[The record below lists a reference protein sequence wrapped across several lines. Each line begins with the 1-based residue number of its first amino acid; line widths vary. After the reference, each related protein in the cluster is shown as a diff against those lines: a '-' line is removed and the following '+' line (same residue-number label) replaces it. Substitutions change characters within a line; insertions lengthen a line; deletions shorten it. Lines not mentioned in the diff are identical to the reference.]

1 MFDFYQPFEE
11 AKEIMSAK
19 NEEVTNG
26 SSGLMIAK
34 AKVFDKCGLEMT
46 ELKEE
51 KESKEYSAHT
61 FCLNGLS
68 VLYREAKTTPTKAGQ
83 FVTLW
88 KRNNNKIIE
97 PFESTDK
104 IDLVIINT
112 YKEDNAGQFI
122 FTKQALLNNKVF
134 THESKEGK
142 RAIRVYPPWEKEL
155 NKQAQKTQQWQL
167 ECFLETADDKPLEM
181 ARALTLIL
189 NE

>member
-11 AKEIMSAK
+11 AQKMISSK
-19 NEEVTNG
+19 KEEVTNG
-26 SSGLMIAK
+26 NSGLMIVK

-46 ELKEE
+46 ELKE
-51 KESKEYSAHT
+51 KESKEYSAYT
-61 FCLNGLS
+61 FSLNGLS

-88 KRNNNKIIE
+88 KRNKNKIIE

-112 YKEDNAGQFI
+112 HKEDNAGQFI

-167 ECFLETADDKPLEM
+167 EYFLETSDNKPLEI
-181 ARALTLIL
+181 ARALKLIL
-189 NE
+189 NQ